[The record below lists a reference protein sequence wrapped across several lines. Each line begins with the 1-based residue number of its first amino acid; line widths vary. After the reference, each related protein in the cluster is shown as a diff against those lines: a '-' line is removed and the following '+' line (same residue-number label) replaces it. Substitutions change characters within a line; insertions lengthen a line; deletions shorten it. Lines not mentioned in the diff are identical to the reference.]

1 MSLAS
6 SRLGIKCPKASH
18 GNIMRKNCKQIL
30 IRMSQSRPNEDEPID
45 ATSISFCVSY
55 DYDVN
60 CGDVVGNPTNFNET
74 PSLTQSSRPKRGRR
88 SKPLPDEWI
97 KNWEVERFDKEVE
110 RYENEGIRIRRQK
123 VKTQDKEES
132 NRKTKEETKE
142 FIVAQEKNKEAK
154 TEEIC

>member
-1 MSLAS
+1 
-6 SRLGIKCPKASH
+6 
-18 GNIMRKNCKQIL
+18 
-30 IRMSQSRPNEDEPID
+30 MSQSRPNEDEPID
-45 ATSISFCVSY
+45 ATPISFCVSY

-60 CGDVVGNPTNFNET
+60 CGDVVGNPTNLNET

-88 SKPLPDEWI
+88 SKLLPDEWM

-154 TEEIC
+154 AEEIC

>member
-1 MSLAS
+1 
-6 SRLGIKCPKASH
+6 
-18 GNIMRKNCKQIL
+18 
-30 IRMSQSRPNEDEPID
+30 MSQSRPNEDEPID

-132 NRKTKEETKE
+132 NRKTKEETKVSVLT
-142 FIVAQEKNKEAK
+142 FKMKSSSSQQIPHHIFSN
-154 TEEIC
+154 TSFTIG